1 MASVQDN
8 AVKFLQRLRTTS
20 EILALFSGIYA
31 MVMVLAGGP
40 LVTLIFGAKYTDSG
54 ALTAW
59 LGLAQALRLLRGIP
73 TVGAMAKGDSQ
84 NLMFS
89 NFFRLSGIALAFPLA
104 FAGASL
110 ATIASCAAIGEA
122 AALVGSFWRFTRNH
136 SVPASTYLPALSL
149 AAVFIA
155 VSAVLAHSGIDAL
168 KPWIPLSVTA
178 ALILIFVGLH
188 LMFFKESRR
197 LLLDR
202 IGHLLPGK
210 FRPAGRAA

>member
-1 MASVQDN
+1 MT
-8 AVKFLQRLRTTS
+8 TTS
-20 EILALFSGIYA
+20 EILSLFSGVYA
-31 MVMVLAGGP
+31 IVMVLAGGP

-89 NFFRLSGIALAFPLA
+89 NFLRLSGTALAFLLA
-104 FAGASL
+104 MAGGSL

-122 AALVGSFWRFTRNH
+122 AALVGSFWRFTHNH
-136 SVPASTYLPALSL
+136 SVPVSTYLPAFSL

-155 VSAVLAHSGIDAL
+155 VSAVLAHSGLDGM

-178 ALILIFVGLH
+178 LLILIFVGLY
-188 LMFFKESRR
+188 LLFFNDCRR

-210 FRPAGRAA
+210 LRPAARTA